1 MFKKVLQFLIGREA
15 KKLAKSVVNSDTTRT
30 VATASVSTLVFVR
43 AICAFFA
50 ELGWIPAEMSEDTA
64 LIISAVLIPFVS
76 RLLAF
81 VRSKF

>member
-1 MFKKVLQFLIGREA
+1 MFKKVLQFFIGKEA
-15 KKLAKSVVNSDTTRT
+15 KKLAKSVANSDTTRT
-30 VATASVSTLVFVR
+30 VATASVSTLLLIR

-50 ELGWIPAEMSEDTA
+50 ELGWIPAEMMEDTA
-64 LIISAVLIPFVS
+64 LVISAVLIPFVS